1 METQVPSHTVPIVAA
16 APPTTIT
23 EGQHWHPVTHV
34 HEDALVVQEHDVLP
48 LLLPETPELLLP
60 DLPPLEELVLLPV
73 VPLLLPVVPLL
84 LPLPMP
90 PLLPVVPLLLP
101 LPMPLLPELV
111 APLLLVLPVIP
122 LELDP
127 PGPPELL
134 ALDPPMPPLVLDV
147 LPLALELPP
156 GAPLLLEWPLLV
168 VVPLLLA
175 APLLPPGVPLLA
187 PLLVSMPPSPVVKAS
202 PPH

>member
-1 METQVPSHTVPIVAA
+1 
-16 APPTTIT
+16 
-23 EGQHWHPVTHV
+23 
-34 HEDALVVQEHDVLP
+34 
-48 LLLPETPELLLP
+48 
-60 DLPPLEELVLLPV
+60 
-73 VPLLLPVVPLL
+73 
-84 LPLPMP
+84 
-90 PLLPVVPLLLP
+90 
-101 LPMPLLPELV
+101 V